1 MNNLA
6 TVFSFW
12 LWFRKSINKVKVLVC
27 DCYKDVYEGFFDND
41 ETIQRARNFSCGFNE
56 NVTHRMLVSL
66 CTFCE
71 ARLERNDSFLPREC
85 VCKNRSHEI
94 CDFCYT
100 LQFKLNF
107 LLSKFCIDS
116 EKFVEIFV
124 VVELKDFLEQLS
136 TNNFCNPKYASL
148 LSAIVGTWYSIAVDR
163 YIINLFLLRIS

>member
-1 MNNLA
+1 
-6 TVFSFW
+6 
-12 LWFRKSINKVKVLVC
+12 
-27 DCYKDVYEGFFDND
+27 
-41 ETIQRARNFSCGFNE
+41 
-56 NVTHRMLVSL
+56 MLVSL

-136 TNNFCNPKYASL
+136 TNNFCNPKYVSL
-148 LSAIVGTWYSIAVDR
+148 LSAIV
-163 YIINLFLLRIS
+163 